1 MPHFW
6 LTYGDADRF
15 VGAVIM
21 EAPSILEARM
31 NAAVRKIAAGVP
43 FGEGHELSAKM
54 LTTIPPTLIGRMVS
68 GKEAAQLILRL
79 VEGRNRP
86 EKMTTRRGPT
96 P

>member
-31 NAAVRKIAAGVP
+31 NAAVRKIAVGLP
-43 FGEGHELSAKM
+43 FAEGHQLSTKLIA
-54 LTTIPPTLIGRMVS
+54 LVPPTRSAGCS
-68 GKEAAQLILRL
+68 PA
-79 VEGRNRP
+79 
-86 EKMTTRRGPT
+86 RRRWS
-96 P
+96 